1 MKVGIPESFNVGWY
15 PPQKVGRVTLNRENK
30 REFKYGRF
38 LNLLTQW
45 NGYQFKITSCL
56 VALNKYLF
64 VLIWLIGIHRAL
76 LKSPSQV
83 SRFMHLSSEFSSS
96 IQREAQNSKST
107 SSNKAA
113 QTILNSLAH
122 EGSSVL

>member
-1 MKVGIPESFNVGWY
+1 M
-15 PPQKVGRVTLNRENK
+15 GRVTLNRENK

-45 NGYQFKITSCL
+45 NGYQCKITSCL

-64 VLIWLIGIHRAL
+64 VLISIGIHRAL

-113 QTILNSLAH
+113 QAILNSLAH